1 MLAERLE
8 SKAQPGQILISD
20 SVWREVGHMI
30 KFNELEPVMLKGKSK
45 PQEVY
50 EVIDLLKP

>member
-1 MLAERLE
+1 
-8 SKAQPGQILISD
+8 
-20 SVWREVGHMI
+20 MI